1 MRRRTREVLNV
12 MTLCT
17 AMLILGCAEVS
28 DRRSGEEGERT
39 LSPPPSA
46 AERPSTP
53 PSAERGKT
61 ASPPEKPP
69 TRTQPSPPPGAGD
82 KIPSV
87 AAGVPGPPPAVSP
100 EAGGLEE
107 ELYDPFQKPGERP
120 EEIEEY
126 DPWEPFNVAMFN
138 LNRKIDRYVLKP
150 VATAYDKVVPDEIER
165 GLSRFFHN
173 VRFVPRFLNNIFQGK
188 FKGAGI
194 ELTRFVVNT
203 AFGIAGTL
211 DFAKEVFGL
220 ETPDEDT
227 GQTFGFYGIKPGP
240 YLVLPLLPPFTLR
253 DALGYVADIMLD
265 PINYF
270 AFATIRVGQPAWI
283 TDQNAAF
290 FSNFGVRT
298 DEIINERSINLE
310 TFQGVEEATVDLYGA
325 VRNAY
330 LQKRARAIRQ

>member
-1 MRRRTREVLNV
+1 MRRRRHGALKTIALAV
-12 MTLCT
+12 
-17 AMLILGCAEVS
+17 AMLISQGCAELA
-28 DRRSGEEGERT
+28 DRKSEEGRAVTPASRPEGESRPRPAEPPQV
-39 LSPPPSA
+39 SPAPAPPA
-46 AERPSTP
+46 A
-53 PSAERGKT
+53 
-61 ASPPEKPP
+61 
-69 TRTQPSPPPGAGD
+69 QPSKPLP
-82 KIPSV
+82 KVPSV
-87 AAGVPGPPPAVSP
+87 EAGAPGPPPAVSP

-107 ELYDPFQKPGERP
+107 ELYDPFAKPGERA
-120 EEIEEY
+120 EEVEEY

-150 VATAYDKVVPDEIER
+150 VATAYDKVMPDELER

-227 GQTFGFYGIKPGP
+227 GQTLGFYGVKPGP

-270 AFATIRVGQPAWI
+270 AFATIRVGQPAWV
-283 TDQNAAF
+283 TDQDAAF
-290 FSNFGVRT
+290 FANFGART
-298 DEIINERSINLE
+298 EEIVNERSINLE

-330 LQKRARAIRQ
+330 LQKRAQAVRQ